1 MLSKLALGQPA
12 QAHTD
17 KKTLGVKEIKV
28 LADKGYYSTN
38 DLVECET
45 NHIETYV
52 PKQKYTGSIANP
64 DFQADKF
71 QYDQE
76 QDVYLCPAKYLIK
89 EELMKAPWGTFFK
102 ATGGISVKRDKS
114 ENLVGHMVELFNRSE
129 ELVILLSPEGSRKL
143 KGKWK
148 TGFYHAALQA
158 KVPIV
163 LSSLDYKKK
172 IAHVGLVFHPSG
184 NYYQDMQQVIEYYRH
199 ITPRYPEKFAL
210 DII

>member
-1 MLSKLALGQPA
+1 MMRLISKLYFWLTGWKLEGNLAP
-12 QAHTD
+12 
-17 KKTLGVKEIKV
+17 EIKKAI
-28 LADKGYYSTN
+28 LIGAPHTSNFDFGYSRVALYMMN
-38 DLVECET
+38 R
-45 NHIETYV
+45 
-52 PKQKYTGSIANP
+52 
-64 DFQADKF
+64 
-71 QYDQE
+71 
-76 QDVYLCPAKYLIK
+76 PAKYLIK